1 MSDLS
6 LKPKFVGNK
15 IILESEQGQ
24 LPVMLICEPKP
35 IFCLSLMPGVAHP
48 MVASEIPEL
57 RSFVENYFMLIL
69 KLAC

>member
-1 MSDLS
+1 
-6 LKPKFVGNK
+6 
-15 IILESEQGQ
+15 
-24 LPVMLICEPKP
+24 MLICEPKP